1 MEKTRLED
9 TGVCGQVRHS
19 AQQRSTGSAPV
30 CALLAYPLRE
40 GAAGR
45 GAKGEISVI
54 KTAHTAVDGILS
66 PLRAESR
73 FGAKL
78 SSMLEMNEA

>member
-19 AQQRSTGSAPV
+19 AQQRSTRSAPV

-66 PLRAESR
+66 LRAGK

-78 SSMLEMNEA
+78 SSMCMLGNE

>member
-66 PLRAESR
+66 LRAGK

-78 SSMLEMNEA
+78 SSMCMLGNE